1 MRPGRSLLRRMRPS
15 RRRNRIRVRHA
26 PTRWSSPWCSIKAH
40 PGPYRSS
47 IARPNLRQSLP
58 SKAKD
63 GSSSFLE
70 DSVGSGFHFG
80 SNRILLLLHTPMCNN
95 LHMPTNLAIDDKLIE
110 EARKTGGHRTK
121 KEAVTTALQEYIQRH
136 KQQKILAA
144 FGTFDFDPTYDYK
157 AERRRKRG

>member
-1 MRPGRSLLRRMRPS
+1 
-15 RRRNRIRVRHA
+15 
-26 PTRWSSPWCSIKAH
+26 
-40 PGPYRSS
+40 
-47 IARPNLRQSLP
+47 
-58 SKAKD
+58 
-63 GSSSFLE
+63 
-70 DSVGSGFHFG
+70 
-80 SNRILLLLHTPMCNN
+80 MCNN